1 MEKVVANG
9 KAKMVSVPTTKN
21 DRIDVQKFVQVLK
34 EEIGDNENQYLWLDQ
49 YKDLNKLLFHS
60 FFVRILS
67 ELLIFS

>member
-9 KAKMVSVPTTKN
+9 KAKMLSVPTTEN

-34 EEIGDNENQYLWLDQ
+34 EEIGDNENQYVWLEQ
-49 YKDLNKLLFHS
+49 YKDLNKLPVPF